1 MTEKKTKTPEELTYH
16 EVQLVKSIGGAI
28 IHAPDVKALFCAFME
43 GLVENPSP
51 DELPENPSCPTPCR
65 SPQP

>member
-1 MTEKKTKTPEELTYH
+1 MTEKKTKSPEELTYH

-43 GLVENPSP
+43 GLVEKPSP
-51 DELPENPSCPTPCR
+51 NESPENPSSPSPCR

>member
-43 GLVENPSP
+43 GLVERPSP
-51 DELPENPSCPTPCR
+51 DE
-65 SPQP
+65 SPQTATDPVQCTSQ